1 MDSAAPTPMPQSG
14 SRSALEARLAL
25 LLRAGLALAFLVA
38 GVIKLWRPEV
48 FAVTI
53 RAFGILPD
61 ALVTPVSIALP
72 ALEVAGAL
80 LLLFDRRLGLE
91 MVAALLLTFVAI
103 LVYALRMGLDVDCGC
118 YGPSDPEREAFGSIR
133 QALWRDGAMLACA
146 AYLFWRRTTTGR
158 SARAFTGAQ
167 ATARVQGDSR

>member
-1 MDSAAPTPMPQSG
+1 MDSATSSVLARADARP
-14 SRSALEARLAL
+14 ALTARLAL
-25 LLRAGLALAFLVA
+25 LLRAGLALAFLAA
-38 GVIKLWRPEV
+38 GALKLWRPEV

-72 ALEVAGAL
+72 ALEAAGAL
-80 LLLFDRRLGLE
+80 LLLFDRRWGLE
-91 MVAALLLTFVAI
+91 LVTGLLLIFVAI

-133 QALWRDGAMLACA
+133 DALWRDGAMLAGA

-158 SARAFTGAQ
+158 TARAATGAG
-167 ATARVQGDSR
+167 ATAREQGDSR